1 MAAGAGAATTGCAAT
16 GDGGTGDAAACAEA
30 TGGAATA
37 GATALGVAAGAVET
51 GAGAATG
58 AEACGCGTSAGAG
71 CGTLAEAGAGTSVGG
86 AGRVTSG
93 VATGENSRAGTAGST
108 GVAGTLA
115 SACGAIPA
123 STCSG
128 GGAGWAGAAGGG
140 DFFLKKRLNM
150 GNKYIRIVGGQY
162 RRTPIV
168 VPDVE
173 TLRPTPD
180 RVRETLFNWLNHLW
194 GGEFADKQV
203 LDLFAGS
210 GALGFEAASR
220 GVAHVQMVERDKTAA
235 SALRTLRDKLKADM
249 IRIHVGDAMQVAE
262 RMDASRFDL
271 ILLDPPFGQGWLP
284 RLWPILPGILA
295 EGGLVYVE
303 AESPIEAPA
312 GFEILRQD
320 KAGAVHYHLLE
331 FAALRK

>member
-1 MAAGAGAATTGCAAT
+1 METGAAAGAT
-16 GDGGTGDAAACAEA
+16 D
-30 TGGAATA
+30 
-37 GATALGVAAGAVET
+37 
-51 GAGAATG
+51 G
-58 AEACGCGTSAGAG
+58 AEACGCGTTAGAG
-71 CGTLAEAGAGTSVGG
+71 CGTLAEAGAGTSADGT
-86 AGRVTSG
+86 GRVTSG
-93 VATGENSRAGTAGST
+93 VATGANSRTGTTGST
-108 GVAGTLA
+108 GLAGTSTST
-115 SACGAIPA
+115 SACDAIPA

-303 AESPIEAPA
+303 AEDAIEPPE

-320 KAGAVHYHLLE
+320 KAGAVHYHLME

>member
-1 MAAGAGAATTGCAAT
+1 MGAGGGGGANDGADVAGAAI
-16 GDGGTGDAAACAEA
+16 
-30 TGGAATA
+30 
-37 GATALGVAAGAVET
+37 
-51 GAGAATG
+51 AGAAVTG
-58 AEACGCGTSAGAG
+58 AAW
-71 CGTLAEAGAGTSVGG
+71 AEAGAAAGAAGRATTGAAAGGTTAAGSMLGSRRGSVATGAGG
-86 AGRVTSG
+86 AGM
-93 VATGENSRAGTAGST
+93 AGAAAGS
-108 GVAGTLA
+108 AGAVTA
-115 SACGAIPA
+115 SAA
-123 STCSG
+123 SG

-162 RRTPIV
+162 RRTPIA

-194 GGEFADKQV
+194 GGDFADKQV

-284 RLWPILPGILA
+284 RLWPLLPGILT
-295 EGGLVYVE
+295 ERGLVYVE
-303 AESPIEAPA
+303 AETSIEAPE
-312 GFEILRQD
+312 GFTILRQD

>member
-1 MAAGAGAATTGCAAT
+1 
-16 GDGGTGDAAACAEA
+16 
-30 TGGAATA
+30 
-37 GATALGVAAGAVET
+37 
-51 GAGAATG
+51 
-58 AEACGCGTSAGAG
+58 
-71 CGTLAEAGAGTSVGG
+71 
-86 AGRVTSG
+86 
-93 VATGENSRAGTAGST
+93 
-108 GVAGTLA
+108 
-115 SACGAIPA
+115 
-123 STCSG
+123 
-128 GGAGWAGAAGGG
+128 
-140 DFFLKKRLNM
+140 M

-295 EGGLVYVE
+295 EDGLVYVE
-303 AESPIEAPA
+303 AETAIDAPD

-320 KAGAVHYHLLE
+320 KAGAVHYHLLR